1 MKKLFL
7 SVLCL
12 CAFLI
17 PFSGCTQNTEAWTV
31 EDFSFYDEDGREVEF
46 LATADSM
53 QDRISLSDLNE
64 EKGGDFQT
72 HRGVKIGDRAT
83 TALEK
88 YPLDDFYYAVDYF
101 WGDGTSSKDEAEEK
115 NVSFHEQY
123 PTFAEALQ
131 HADELSSGLNLFA
144 SKQFYVE
151 ENNMQPYEVDSAGE
165 VDDLDLSKDNYE
177 VTIIIH
183 NSKIKDITFEILKG
197 DGKFATND
205 VSTLPLQ
212 LPHNSDIHFGD
223 TRSTVEELVGE
234 LIENDPRLPHSGGF
248 TQQDQVQIG
257 NASFYVS
264 YYFSKD
270 LDELVNIRYIGDNDS
285 YVFAELKETY
295 NSIYGEPVT
304 MDLYDEGD
312 DHPYWSVSDGNGQE
326 INAEAFVN
334 SDSGKIVSFCSIYN
348 EPED

>member
-1 MKKLFL
+1 MKKFGSFAL
-7 SVLCL
+7 VLCMCL
-12 CAFLI
+12 AFLM
-17 PFSGCTQNTEAWTV
+17 GCSSTDSWSI

-46 LATADSM
+46 LTTADSI
-53 QDRISLSDLNE
+53 QDRISLSDINE
-64 EKGGDFQT
+64 EKSGDYQT
-72 HRGVKIGDRAT
+72 YRGVKIGDRAT

-115 NVSFHEQY
+115 DASFHEQY

-144 SKQFYVE
+144 SKQFYAE
-151 ENNMQPYEVDSAGE
+151 ENNMKPYEVNSMGK

-183 NSKIKDITFEILKG
+183 DSKIKDITFELIKG
-197 DGKFATND
+197 DDKFATND

-223 TRSTVEELVGE
+223 TRSTIEKLVGE
-234 LIENDPRLPHSGGF
+234 LIEDDPRLPHSGGF

-270 LDELVNIRYIGDNDS
+270 SDQLVNIRYIGDNDPS
-285 YVFAELKETY
+285 VFTELKETY
-295 NSIYGEPVT
+295 NSIYGEAVT
-304 MDLYDEGD
+304 TDLYDEGD
-312 DHPYWSVSDGNGQE
+312 DHPYWSVSDGSGQE

-334 SDSGKIVSFCSIYN
+334 SDSGKIVSFCSLYD
-348 EPED
+348 ESED